1 MARPA
6 LDRRRSASRMSIWTA
21 NQAHPRRRLLDLVFV
36 GGCTGAYVIL
46 IGAVLTA
53 LKLYGG

>member
-1 MARPA
+1 
-6 LDRRRSASRMSIWTA
+6 MSIWNPSA
-21 NQAHPRRRLLDLVFV
+21 RAAPGAPRARIADRLFV
-36 GGCTGAYVIL
+36 GGCTAAYLVL

>member
-1 MARPA
+1 MSTWNTNHAVRTAR
-6 LDRRRSASRMSIWTA
+6 S
-21 NQAHPRRRLLDLVFV
+21 RLLDRLFV
-36 GGCTGAYVIL
+36 GGCTAAYLVL

>member
-1 MARPA
+1 MSTWNAN
-6 LDRRRSASRMSIWTA
+6 RST
-21 NQAHPRRRLLDLVFV
+21 PRHKLVDNLFV
-36 GGCTGAYVIL
+36 GGCTAAYVLL

>member
-1 MARPA
+1 
-6 LDRRRSASRMSIWTA
+6 MSTWNA
-21 NQAHPRRRLLDLVFV
+21 NRAAPRRRFLDHLFV
-36 GGCTGAYVIL
+36 GGCTAAYVLL

>member
-1 MARPA
+1 MSTWNANH
-6 LDRRRSASRMSIWTA
+6 SA
-21 NQAHPRRRLLDLVFV
+21 PRHKLLDHLFV
-36 GGCTGAYVIL
+36 GGCTAAYVLL

>member
-1 MARPA
+1 
-6 LDRRRSASRMSIWTA
+6 MSIWNA
-21 NQAHPRRRLLDLVFV
+21 NQANPRRRVLDTVFV
-36 GGCTGAYVIL
+36 GGCTAAYVIL

>member
-1 MARPA
+1 MSTWNANHAVRTARSR
-6 LDRRRSASRMSIWTA
+6 LMDR
-21 NQAHPRRRLLDLVFV
+21 LFV
-36 GGCTGAYVIL
+36 GGCTAAYLIL

>member
-1 MARPA
+1 
-6 LDRRRSASRMSIWTA
+6 MSIWNA
-21 NQAHPRRRLLDLVFV
+21 NRASPRRRVLDMVFV
-36 GGCTGAYVIL
+36 GGCTAAYVIL

>member
-1 MARPA
+1 
-6 LDRRRSASRMSIWTA
+6 MSIWTA

>member
-1 MARPA
+1 MSTWNAN
-6 LDRRRSASRMSIWTA
+6 RSA
-21 NQAHPRRRLLDLVFV
+21 PRHKLADTLFV
-36 GGCTGAYVIL
+36 GGCTAAYVLL

>member
-1 MARPA
+1 
-6 LDRRRSASRMSIWTA
+6 MSIWNA
-21 NQAHPRRRLLDLVFV
+21 NHAAPRRRLLDNLFV
-36 GGCTGAYVIL
+36 GGCTAAYVVL